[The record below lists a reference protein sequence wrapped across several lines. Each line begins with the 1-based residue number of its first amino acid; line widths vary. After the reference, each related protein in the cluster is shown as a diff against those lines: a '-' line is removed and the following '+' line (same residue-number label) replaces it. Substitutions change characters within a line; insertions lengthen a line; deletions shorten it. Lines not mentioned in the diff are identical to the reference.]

1 MNNFNNMFR
10 FATKRNGIDE
20 LEKLLIIIYLI
31 LFITS
36 IFIKNLYLDLAC
48 VLLVVIIVFRF
59 LSKNITSRD
68 KENNRYLKIKNTL
81 LLKNR
86 KNNKNDDNI
95 YKKCSKCHTI
105 LRLPLPSKRGIK
117 HVKCPKCGKRLT
129 VVALRKLKVEVIRKD
144 EV

>member
-10 FATKRNGIDE
+10 FATKRNGIDD